1 VVKSWLSSKNTSL
14 TDFMPLFNCGFYY
27 ERYAV
32 REANNPLASI
42 SLKKNRLRIVKSV
55 YAAI

>member
-1 VVKSWLSSKNTSL
+1 
-14 TDFMPLFNCGFYY
+14 MPMNYY

-32 REANNPLASI
+32 REANKPLASI

>member
-1 VVKSWLSSKNTSL
+1 LIDLVPLPPAQYLS
-14 TDFMPLFNCGFYY
+14 FYY

-32 REANNPLASI
+32 REANKPLASI
-42 SLKKNRLRIVKSV
+42 SLKKNRFRIVKSV

>member
-1 VVKSWLSSKNTSL
+1 MTTSRNGVVGVDNGNQMKR
-14 TDFMPLFNCGFYY
+14 YY

-32 REANNPLASI
+32 REANKPLASI

>member
-1 VVKSWLSSKNTSL
+1 VASIPRIATRPIVAPYMANKTE
-14 TDFMPLFNCGFYY
+14 PYY

-32 REANNPLASI
+32 REANKPLASI
-42 SLKKNRLRIVKSV
+42 SLKKNRFRIVKSV